1 MTQVKICSVQ
11 ETDHALAAARA
22 GADFVGFNFVPGVRR
37 QLPEEK
43 AQRMIRA
50 CRERYG
56 DRGPKLVGIFVDQ
69 PQDEVNRIL
78 DYCDLHMAQ
87 LSGHESLNYCLQ
99 IKRPVIK
106 AVHVPMNQPADVVV
120 DGLDTV
126 LGELEGTD
134 ILPLLDPE
142 VADAPGGTGNAFD
155 WAIARELATR
165 HRFLLA
171 GGLTPENVA
180 QAVKEVQPWGVD
192 VSSGVESN
200 GIKDVSRIATFV
212 REAKALSVAR

>member
-1 MTQVKICSVQ
+1 MIHIKICSVQ
-11 ETDHALAAARA
+11 ESEHALAAAKA

-43 AQRMIRA
+43 AQRMIRVY
-50 CRERYG
+50 RERYG
-56 DRGPKLVGIFVDQ
+56 DSGPKLVGIFVDQ

-78 DYCDLHMAQ
+78 DYCDLDMAQ
-87 LSGHESLNYCLQ
+87 LSGHESLDYCLQ
-99 IKRPVIK
+99 LKRPVIK
-106 AVHVPMNQPADVVV
+106 AIHVPMNQPADAVV
-120 DGLDTV
+120 DRLDTV
-126 LGELEGTD
+126 LSELEAAD

-155 WAIARELATR
+155 WAIARELAAR

-192 VSSGVESN
+192 VSSGVESD
-200 GIKDVSRIATFV
+200 GIKDAGRIGAFI
-212 REAKALSVAR
+212 REAKAVRVAR